1 MQLFLK
7 TCRLQHILQC
17 RHSEQENVSRFTTR
31 FFPPIIYR
39 PREGFPAT
47 LHTHSM
53 RLCLPPDDCMLT
65 HFHIFQGN
73 RSPECAR
80 RRQERQQKQSNCLA
94 CVNQFSMAFA
104 TLSTDSVYNERKHPG
119 KAGKEK
125 QKTAPKK
132 YPMILCNVSKDKS
145 PSIQY
150 YFAKYPCFVFFPFL
164 PHPARKT
171 SGANRP

>member
-1 MQLFLK
+1 MQTK
-7 TCRLQHILQC
+7 ARLEDSHIL
-17 RHSEQENVSRFTTR
+17 
-31 FFPPIIYR
+31 P
-39 PREGFPAT
+39 
-47 LHTHSM
+47 
-53 RLCLPPDDCMLT
+53 
-65 HFHIFQGN
+65 
-73 RSPECAR
+73 R
-80 RRQERQQKQSNCLA
+80 RRQKRQQKQSNCLA

-150 YFAKYPCFVFFPFL
+150 YFAKYPCFVFCL
-164 PHPARKT
+164 PCHIRQGKPAEQIAPSSFVMQRDETIQDSKCAPLHHPARHGYT
-171 SGANRP
+171 RSRQGAKSRRGCPENGTASC

>member
-1 MQLFLK
+1 
-7 TCRLQHILQC
+7 
-17 RHSEQENVSRFTTR
+17 
-31 FFPPIIYR
+31 
-39 PREGFPAT
+39 
-47 LHTHSM
+47 M

-73 RSPECAR
+73 GSSECAR
-80 RRQERQQKQSNCLA
+80 GGGSVNKSRAIALRVSTNSVWLLQHCQQILFIMRESI
-94 CVNQFSMAFA
+94 
-104 TLSTDSVYNERKHPG
+104 RG

-150 YFAKYPCFVFFPFL
+150 YFAKYPCFVFFL
-164 PHPARKT
+164 PCHIQRGKPAEQIAPSSFVMQRDEIIQDSKCAPLHHPARHGYT
-171 SGANRP
+171 RSRQGAKSRRGCPENGTASC

>member
-1 MQLFLK
+1 MQTK
-7 TCRLQHILQC
+7 ARLEDSHIL
-17 RHSEQENVSRFTTR
+17 
-31 FFPPIIYR
+31 P
-39 PREGFPAT
+39 
-47 LHTHSM
+47 
-53 RLCLPPDDCMLT
+53 
-65 HFHIFQGN
+65 
-73 RSPECAR
+73 R

-104 TLSTDSVYNERKHPG
+104 TLPTDSVYNERKHPG

-150 YFAKYPCFVFFPFL
+150 YFAKYPCFVFLPFL
-164 PHPARKT
+164 PHPTRKT
-171 SGANRP
+171 SGANRSSSFVMQRDEIIQDSKCAPLHHPARHGYTRSRQGAKSRRGCPENGTASC